1 MSAKPMKILFISS
14 RADIGGGPKH
24 LLQLISNLPPNF
36 TIYTA
41 APKNYHFSEALEAIS
56 TSYIGIP
63 HRKFSLTIFFKLL
76 LLCKE
81 EGIKTV
87 HSHGRG
93 AGIYSRLLAL
103 FGLKVVH
110 TFHGAHNASGIKGKI
125 KLLIDKFLSPL
136 TSTFICVS
144 KSEFKKATN
153 LGLIGTVDTKI
164 IHNGIDLDIV
174 DLVEKEDLQKKYSLR
189 LNVKIWGTLARI
201 SPEKGIDLLI
211 NTVEKE
217 NLSDFEFLVAGGG
230 EMMKEYSS
238 KLKEKSIHNIH
249 LIGEITTPISF
260 LKGLDGYFSYS
271 RGEGLPL
278 SVLEAM
284 ACELPCVLS
293 DVTGHDQFK
302 DDVTLFDLNSPQDF
316 KKKLNEG
323 HQFSYTLTL
332 KSYNLRNMVNCTGSL
347 Y

>member
-1 MSAKPMKILFISS
+1 MKVI
-14 RADIGGGPKH
+14 
-24 LLQLISNLPPNF
+24 
-36 TIYTA
+36 
-41 APKNYHFSEALEAIS
+41 
-56 TSYIGIP
+56 
-63 HRKFSLTIFFKLL
+63 
-76 LLCKE
+76 
-81 EGIKTV
+81 
-87 HSHGRG
+87 
-93 AGIYSRLLAL
+93 
-103 FGLKVVH
+103 H

-125 KLLIDKFLSPL
+125 KLLIDKFLSLL

-144 KSEFKKATN
+144 NSEFEKASD
-153 LGLIGTVDTKI
+153 LGLIGIVDTKV

-189 LNVKIWGTLARI
+189 PNVKIWGTLARI

-211 NTVEKE
+211 NAVEKE

-238 KLKEKSIHNIH
+238 KLKEKNIHNIH

-284 ACELPCVLS
+284 ALQASLCP
-293 DVTGHDQFK
+293 FK
-302 DDVTLFDLNSPQDF
+302 CNGT
-316 KKKLNEG
+316 
-323 HQFSYTLTL
+323 
-332 KSYNLRNMVNCTGSL
+332 
-347 Y
+347 